1 MNSSL
6 VFLFG
11 AVIMAGLGSTLVWL
25 LSRPRKQSVDPDEF
39 RRTLRNLNSDQ
50 HPGAHSSSAVR
61 MIGDDE
67 SGKTGRSA

>member
-25 LSRPRKQSVDPDEF
+25 LSRPRKQSIDPDEF
-39 RRTLRNLNSDQ
+39 RRTLRQLNRDQ
-50 HPGAHSSSAVR
+50 HPGSHSSSAVQ
-61 MIGDDE
+61 MIADE
-67 SGKTGRSA
+67 DADSGGRPV

>member
-25 LSRPRKQSVDPDEF
+25 LSRPRKQSIDPDEF
-39 RRTLRNLNSDQ
+39 RRTLRSLNSDQ
-50 HPGAHSSSAVR
+50 HPGSHSSSAVR
-61 MIGDDE
+61 MIRDDE
-67 SGKTGRSA
+67 SGKTGGSA

>member
-25 LSRPRKQSVDPDEF
+25 LSRPRKQSIDPDEF
-39 RRTLRNLNSDQ
+39 RRTLRNLTSDR
-50 HPGAHSSSAVR
+50 HPGSHSSSAVR

-67 SGKTGRSA
+67 SGKTGGSA